1 MACFNFPDD
10 FLPYFSELVQ
20 IRRTLHS
27 NPELEFDLPFTTGYI
42 SEYLN
47 SLGLEVH
54 VNVGKSGV
62 VGILRGLQPEPCIL
76 LRADIDALPIEEAN
90 EFEYKS
96 KFAGKMHACGHDG
109 HAAILMV
116 AAKILSSIK
125 HTLHGT
131 VKFVFQPA
139 EEIFAGALA
148 LLNDENFKVLT
159 DEGKVSETYA
169 MHIMT
174 DDPLGSY
181 IVNPGSISAYS
192 DTFEIEILGKG
203 GHAAAPQGSK
213 DPVICAA
220 SLIVAFQSIV
230 SRNIG
235 PFETSVIS
243 VGKINAGTSPTIVPE
258 KVSLE
263 GIVRAFKSET
273 RETCE
278 RRMRE
283 ICAGHAS
290 SYVCK
295 IELNYK
301 QGIPAIYND
310 PGPTSFAS
318 SILASMLGDN
328 NLNRRSTGADDWA
341 YVMQRVP
348 SCYIAL
354 GCKLLDKD
362 RFHHTAS
369 FDFDERV
376 MINGI
381 GLWVN
386 LVVARL
392 K

>member
-1 MACFNFPDD
+1 MSCFNFPDD
-10 FLPYFSELVQ
+10 FLPYFPELVQ

-54 VNVGKSGV
+54 DNVGKSGV

-76 LRADIDALPIEEAN
+76 LRADIDGLPIEEAN
-90 EFEYKS
+90 ELEYKS
-96 KFAGKMHACGHDG
+96 KFNGIMHACGHDG
-109 HAAILMV
+109 HAAILLV
-116 AAKILSSIK
+116 AAKILSGIK

-148 LLNDENFKVLT
+148 LLNDENFKVLI

-174 DDPLGSY
+174 DDPLGCY
-181 IVNPGSISAYS
+181 MANPGPISAHS
-192 DTFEIEILGKG
+192 DTFEIEIIGKG

-213 DPVICAA
+213 DPLICAA
-220 SLIVAFQSIV
+220 SLVVAFQSIV

-263 GIVRAFKSET
+263 GIVRAFESKT

-290 SYVCK
+290 SYDCK
-295 IELNYK
+295 IELNYM
-301 QGIPAIYND
+301 QGIPAVYND
-310 PGPTSFAS
+310 PGLASFAS
-318 SILASMLGDN
+318 SILASMLGGN
-328 NLNRRSTGADDWA
+328 SLNRRSIGADDWA
-341 YVMQRVP
+341 YIMQLVP
-348 SCYIAL
+348 SCYISL
-354 GCKLLDKD
+354 GCKLSDKD
-362 RFHHTAS
+362 RFHHTS
-369 FDFDERV
+369 CFDFDERV

-381 GLWVN
+381 GFWVN
-386 LVVARL
+386 LVVTRL